1 MWDIALPRSLW
12 CTTRPSFPSIWA
24 RSEHRPWLR
33 TVRKDK
39 NENDEQASRTDIF
52 KQHIRWRQKRQT
64 PHGTNTATQLGRMS
78 GTPSDD
84 CEGAKAKP
92 LASLSIYLS
101 IYLILSYL
109 ILSYPFLIYLSIYR
123 SIYLST
129 YLFIYLSI
137 SVSLYLSYLSTYLST
152 YLPTYLPTYLSI
164 YLSIYRSIY
173 RSIYP
178 CMYPSI

>member
-78 GTPSDD
+78 GTPTI
-84 CEGAKAKP
+84 AKEP
-92 LASLSIYLS
+92 RQSHWLHYLSVYLSYLTVPYLILSYPFLSIYLSYLILSYLSIYLS
-101 IYLILSYL
+101 IYLS
-109 ILSYPFLIYLSIYR
+109 F
-123 SIYLST
+123 
-129 YLFIYLSI
+129 
-137 SVSLYLSYLSTYLST
+137 
-152 YLPTYLPTYLSI
+152 YLSI
-164 YLSIYRSIY
+164 YLSI
-173 RSIYP
+173 
-178 CMYPSI
+178 